1 MSQAVPPLRAAPQV
15 PERTSRAQAVA
26 DQLSALIVGNAV
38 RPGDRLGTK
47 EELRHRFGVAAGTLN
62 EAVRL
67 LETRGLV
74 DARPGPRGGIFVAQ
88 PSAHIRLSH
97 LILGLGADA
106 MSVADSLE
114 IRSALEVP
122 IAAQAARHI
131 TRAQV
136 AELEK
141 IVEEMGELRDRP
153 AEYLRRNWD
162 LHGAIAAASAN
173 QLLRTIYVSLL
184 DTAREAVRDIAP
196 DRDFV
201 ANFPQNLALHR
212 ELVAAV
218 ASGEVSRARRAAE
231 AHNAVT
237 ADAAA
242 QA

>member
-1 MSQAVPPLRAAPQV
+1 MSQAVPPLPAAQV
-15 PERTSRAQAVA
+15 HERTSRAQVVA
-26 DQLSALIVGNAV
+26 EELSALIVGNAV

-47 EELRHRFGVAAGTLN
+47 EELRHRFGVAVGTLN

-88 PSAHIRLSH
+88 PSGHLRLSH
-97 LILGLGADA
+97 LILGLGDDA

-122 IAAQAARHI
+122 LAAQAARHI
-131 TRAQV
+131 SSAQV

-141 IVEEMGELRDRP
+141 IVEEMSELRDRP

-162 LHGAIAAASAN
+162 LHATIAAASAN

-196 DRDFV
+196 DPDFARD
-201 ANFPQNLALHR
+201 FPQNLALHR

-218 ASGEVSRARRAAE
+218 ASGEVGRARRAAE

-237 ADAAA
+237 GDAAT